1 MKENTSTLWKMQK
14 VSRYSL
20 SKEQETGIRALHS
33 KHGFKQAVKE
43 NQDLLGIV
51 GIMLVGVTMSLQG
64 SKMTG
69 PLILPHQNHLHH
81 TPMKN
86 SMTYQNWRELRK
98 HLFQC

>member
-20 SKEQETGIRALHS
+20 SKEQEIGIRTLHS

-43 NQDLLGIV
+43 NQDLLGTAGIMPV
-51 GIMLVGVTMSLQG
+51 GITMSLQEPE
-64 SKMTG
+64 MTG
-69 PLILPHQNHLHH
+69 PLVLPHQNHPHH

-86 SMTYQNWRELRK
+86 SMTYQNWRQLRK

>member
-20 SKEQETGIRALHS
+20 SKGQEIGIETLHS
-33 KHGFKQAVKE
+33 KHEFKQAVKE
-43 NQDLLGIV
+43 NQDLLGTV

-64 SKMTG
+64 PEMTG
-69 PLILPHQNHLHH
+69 PLVLPHQNHPHH

-86 SMTYQNWRELRK
+86 SMTYQNWRQLRK